1 MLQLPKMGD
10 MTQTLPESNYRYA
23 THSEEQT
30 RIVTPPEGRYP
41 MGDATIYRMLNEKTI
56 VHLSVFSL
64 HLLHV
69 FPQGIETIASSV
81 DGKDGG

>member
-1 MLQLPKMGD
+1 MGD

-30 RIVTPPEGRYP
+30 RRVTPPEGRYP

-69 FPQGIETIASSV
+69 FPQGVETIASSV